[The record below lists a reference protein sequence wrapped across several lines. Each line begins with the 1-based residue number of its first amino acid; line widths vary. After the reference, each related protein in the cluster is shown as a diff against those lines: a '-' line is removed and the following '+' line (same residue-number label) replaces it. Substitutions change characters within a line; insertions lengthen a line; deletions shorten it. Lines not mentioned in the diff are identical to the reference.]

1 MDKSREDMSSLD
13 ILVPK
18 VRYFSTKLYVSPRAE
33 GENGQVTG
41 GHNNAKKR
49 NTIDLSFLS
58 IYTLLTAIWLVADS
72 LLKVELKY
80 IT

>member
-18 VRYFSTKLYVSPRAE
+18 VRYFSTKLYVSQRAE

-41 GHNNAKKR
+41 GHNNVKMR
-49 NTIDLSFLS
+49 NMFDLSFLS
-58 IYTLLTAIWLVADS
+58 IYTLLAAMWLADS
-72 LLKVELKY
+72 LLKLVQKY